1 MASKHATKRQ
11 GKNLDKDEISL
22 TDVDTDSDIKEQQ
35 VRLPRGLPAE
45 VQLPQLP
52 PATDSEVEQ
61 ECQRHLD
68 NRYILIAVF
77 PWLSQQLNS
86 EILRAS
92 ALSRRGLPSKV
103 FTSRHQWLSNQYL
116 EIPVGISIIGTHFPG
131 MHAHNIYNYLPNYCA
146 TSA

>member
-77 PWLSQQLNS
+77 
-86 EILRAS
+86 
-92 ALSRRGLPSKV
+92 RGY
-103 FTSRHQWLSNQYL
+103 RSN
-116 EIPVGISIIGTHFPG
+116 
-131 MHAHNIYNYLPNYCA
+131 
-146 TSA
+146 